1 MSPCG
6 HAVHATCLEKIMSGD
21 GQCPMCVPPPL
32 FEVGHVVKLHGLT
45 GMNGVKYNGC
55 VGVVRSPLEGEH
67 HVVQLRMLGEPL
79 PLKVVPFNYRN
90 SHQATLT
97 AAVKPMKY
105 DSTAF

>member
-1 MSPCG
+1 
-6 HAVHATCLEKIMSGD
+6 
-21 GQCPMCVPPPL
+21 MCVPPPL